1 MADVLTSEYALSKSS
16 EHFNYNEMK
25 KSYLDQVKMYYA
37 NRKLPV
43 MTPFTRE
50 VVDKIKNLIKERQ
63 FLMSAGHPS
72 EHAKYKVVHKYEVIE
87 QNGEEILICK
97 RLLPDDPIVQIV
109 PAEDCFDILVDAH
122 LETKHGGKE
131 KMFST
136 IKKGK
141 YVVPK
146 TSIDFLLVV
155 CKVCNLNGRTKRR
168 ADERLARIFNSRG
181 QVSLVDMTEEP
192 DNLFKHIL
200 CYIDR
205 FTSYLLLRPL
215 MTDTV
220 QETAMELLK
229 IFFDFG
235 PPEKLETYNRPF
247 FNQVMSIIN
256 TAHSEFNIRLV
267 LPVKM
272 PIITPLD
279 VKEMLRKWQSETGSS
294 NWAMGC
300 YMLQWSNNSEMS
312 LNKPSPYF
320 SVFKRSLAGK
330 GKEDKRQ
337 GNEKPGEIGLNNG
350 SATVTAPRL
359 NSRDDNSQSSSSTI
373 LGGDS
378 EEVLLLQENG
388 LSEDDEDCLITITE
402 APNESA
408 SILPQLPVTTVPDS
422 KKRSNHVP
430 NILKRRME
438 GGSHRNV
445 VNVNKPLLV
454 LSPFE
459 NIVNA
464 KNNNILKEQKQVQCN
479 DSPKSSNKRCHVCKT
494 EIKTAYICTNCNR
507 NVHLFCSDRLL
518 QPNISPD
525 VLSVMCTSCTL
536 TKRSEKVKRKYD
548 ETDTDKNNIITIKD

>member
-1 MADVLTSEYALSKSS
+1 MADVLTSEHALSKSS
-16 EHFNYNEMK
+16 EHFNNNEVK
-25 KSYLDQVKMYYA
+25 KSYLEQVKMYYA

-43 MTPFTRE
+43 MSPYTRA
-50 VVDKIKNLIKERQ
+50 VVDRIKKLIKERQ
-63 FLMSAGHPS
+63 FLMSVGHPS
-72 EHAKYKVVHKYEVIE
+72 LHSKYKVAHKYEIIE
-87 QNGEEILICK
+87 KNGEEILICK

-109 PAEDCFDILVDAH
+109 PAEDCFAILVDAH

-131 KMFST
+131 KMLST
-136 IKKGK
+136 IKKGN

-146 TSIDFLLVV
+146 TSIDFLLAV
-155 CKVCNLNGRTKRR
+155 CKVCNLNGRINRR
-168 ADERLARIFNSRG
+168 ADERIPQIFNSRG

-192 DNLFKHIL
+192 DNQFKHIL

-205 FTSYLLLRPL
+205 FTSFMLLRPL

-256 TAHSEFNIRLV
+256 TAHSVFNISLV

-272 PIITPLD
+272 PVITPLD
-279 VKEMLRKWQSETGSS
+279 VIAMLREWQSETGSG

-300 YMLQWSNNSEMS
+300 YMVQWNNNSEMS
-312 LNKPSPYF
+312 INKPSPYS
-320 SVFKRSLAGK
+320 SVFKRPFAGK

-337 GNEKPGEIGLNNG
+337 GNEKPGENRLNNE

-359 NSRDDNSQSSSSTI
+359 TSRDDNSQSSSSTI
-373 LGGDS
+373 LDGDS
-378 EEVLLLQENG
+378 EEVLILQEENG
-388 LSEDDEDCLITITE
+388 ISEDDEDCLITITE

-408 SILPQLPVTTVPDS
+408 SILPQLPLTTESNS
-422 KKRSNHVP
+422 KNEPNHIP
-430 NILKRRME
+430 NILKKKRLE
-438 GGSHRNV
+438 DGNNIKV
-445 VNVNKPLLV
+445 VNVNEPLLV

-459 NIVNA
+459 NIANA
-464 KNNNILKEQKQVQCN
+464 INSNNILKEQKQ
-479 DSPKSSNKRCHVCKT
+479 DESKKSPKPSNKRCHVCKT
-494 EIKTAYICTNCNR
+494 EIKTAYICTKCVR

-525 VLSVMCTSCTL
+525 VLSVTCTSCTL
-536 TKRSEKVKRKYD
+536 TKRNDKVKRKYD
-548 ETDTDKNNIITIKD
+548 EIDTDIITIKD